1 VTLIYLRGITTS
13 MIILGIDPGIA
24 RVGWAVIKTG
34 KPDPSDVSYGC
45 ITTEKEDIPEV
56 RLLQIHSAINV
67 LCKKFHPDCMSVED
81 LFFATNAKTAI
92 GVGQSRGVILLAAA
106 QFKIPVVSY
115 SPLAVKRAIT
125 GDGNADK
132 NQVASMVIR
141 TLKLKTAPKLDD
153 TADALAIAM
162 THAYSYRMARLR
174 VTKL

>member
-1 VTLIYLRGITTS
+1 

-34 KPDPSDVSYGC
+34 KPDPATISYGC
-45 ITTEKEDIPEV
+45 ITTPKEDAPES
-56 RLLQIHSAINV
+56 RLVTIHAAIGL
-67 LCKKFHPDCMSVED
+67 LCKKFKPDCMSVEE
-81 LFFATNAKTAI
+81 LFFSTNAKTAI

-106 QFKIPVVSY
+106 QSKIPVVSY
-115 SPLAVKRAIT
+115 SPLTVKRTIT

-132 NQVASMVIR
+132 KQVTQMVVR

-162 THAYSYRMARLR
+162 THAYSYKMKALI
-174 VTKL
+174 